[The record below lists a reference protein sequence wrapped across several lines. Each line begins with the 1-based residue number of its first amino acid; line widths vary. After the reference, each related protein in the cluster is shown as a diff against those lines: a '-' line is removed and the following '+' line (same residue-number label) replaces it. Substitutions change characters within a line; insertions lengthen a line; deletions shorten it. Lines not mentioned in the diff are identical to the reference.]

1 MKVKELIEKLKK
13 FKEDD
18 EIEIGRTHDEEL
30 VLVVSRKVEWRNGR
44 STVIGIIRFREENRN
59 EIIVVNPKEEYK

>member
-1 MKVKELIEKLKK
+1 MKVKELVEKLKK

-18 EIEIGRTHDEEL
+18 EIEIGKTHDEEL
-30 VLVVSRKVEWRNGR
+30 VLVVSRKVKWRNGR

-59 EIIVVNPKEEYK
+59 EKM

>member
-18 EIEIGRTHDEEL
+18 EIEIGRTHGGAP
-30 VLVVSRKVEWRNGR
+30 VLVISRKVKWRNGR
-44 STVIGIIRFREENRN
+44 STVIGIIRFEEVIKN
-59 EIIVVNPKEEYK
+59 EICRM

>member
-30 VLVVSRKVEWRNGR
+30 VLVVSRKVKWRNGR
-44 STVIGIIRFREENRN
+44 STVIGIIRFEG
-59 EIIVVNPKEEYK
+59 K

>member
-30 VLVVSRKVEWRNGR
+30 VLVVSRKVKWRNGR
-44 STVIGIIRFREENRN
+44 STVIEIIRFREENRN
-59 EIIVVNPKEEYK
+59 EKM